1 MSLLLLTTIVRADDK
16 GQDGEQRASE
26 GRSKD
31 RAQPRQPHAGP
42 HYGNEELGRRPAQ
55 GELGIEDEDQD
66 RQGDHDH

>member
-1 MSLLLLTTIVRADDK
+1 MSLLLLTTIVRADEK

-26 GRSKD
+26 SGSKD

-42 HYGNEELGRRPAQ
+42 DHRDEERGRRPAQ